1 MRSAQSNGRIG
12 KIAGLC
18 DCYKATKHFDL
29 NHKFNLSEI
38 YFSNLSLTDTTC
50 KVHVCPS
57 IDHLGRGMSYAKQNF
72 IAGNWV
78 AGESEVEN
86 RNPSDLSDLVGL
98 FAQASAD
105 QLDAALDQARRAQ
118 REWASAEVERKQAVL
133 MAIGNEL
140 MARSEELGTLLSREE
155 GKPLV
160 EGKGEVYRA
169 GQFFTYYAAECL
181 RQIGE
186 NADSVRPGVEI
197 DVRREPVGVV
207 AVISPWNFPTAT
219 ASWKIAPALCYGNA
233 VVWKPANATPASAVA
248 LTEIIARQD
257 IPKGLFSLVMGS
269 GRSVG
274 QRLVE
279 SPLVN
284 AISFTGSVPVGKG
297 IAASAIGN
305 LTKVQMEMGSK
316 NALAVMDDGDLDLA
330 VSVALGGAFG
340 GTGQKCTASSRLIVH
355 SAIHDAFV
363 DKLVA
368 GAKGMKVGHALENG
382 TQMGPV
388 VSGQQLKDNL
398 AYVELGK
405 SEGAE
410 LACGG
415 EQLDMP
421 HEGYYMSPGV
431 FLNTNNAMR
440 INREEMF
447 APLTAVIRVDSYDE
461 ALATVNDTNFGLTSG
476 IVTRDLARA
485 THFRRN
491 ARTGVVTVN
500 LPTAGTDYHVPF
512 GGRGDSS
519 YGPRE
524 QGRAAAEFYT
534 TVKTA
539 YISAG
544 SPS

>member
-1 MRSAQSNGRIG
+1 MSDVKLNL
-12 KIAGLC
+12 IAGEWL
-18 DCYKATKHFDL
+18 
-29 NHKFNLSEI
+29 
-38 YFSNLSLTDTTC
+38 
-50 KVHVCPS
+50 
-57 IDHLGRGMSYAKQNF
+57 
-72 IAGNWV
+72 
-78 AGESEVEN
+78 AGEAEIEN
-86 RNPSDLSDLVGL
+86 RNPSDLSDLVGM

-105 QLDAALDQARRAQ
+105 QLDATLHQARRAQ
-118 REWASAEVERKQAVL
+118 AEWATYGMERKQAVL
-133 MAIGNEL
+133 MAIGTEL
-140 MARSEELGTLLSREE
+140 MARAEELGTLLSREE
-155 GKPLV
+155 GKPLA

-181 RQIGE
+181 RQLGE

-197 DVRREPVGVV
+197 DVRREAVGVV

-233 VVWKPANATPASAVA
+233 VVWKPANITPASAVA

-269 GRSVG
+269 GSSIG

-297 IAASAIGN
+297 IASAAIQN

-316 NALAVMDDGDLDLA
+316 NALAVMDDADLDLA
-330 VSVALGGAFG
+330 VSLALGGAFG
-340 GTGQKCTASSRLIVH
+340 GTGQKCTASSRLVVH
-355 SAIHDAFV
+355 AAIHDAFV
-363 DKLVA
+363 EKLVA
-368 GAKGMKVGHALENG
+368 GAQAMKVGHALAEG

-388 VSGQQLKDNL
+388 VSAQQLSENL
-398 AYVELGK
+398 AYVDLGK

-415 EQLDMP
+415 QRLEMP
-421 HEGYYMSPGV
+421 QDGFYMSPGV
-431 FLNTNNAMR
+431 FLNTTTTMR

-447 APLTAVIRVDSYDE
+447 APLTSVIKVGSFDE
-461 ALATVNDTNFGLTSG
+461 ALSVVNDTNFGLTSG
-476 IVTRDLARA
+476 IVTRNLARA

-544 SPS
+544 APQ

>member
-1 MRSAQSNGRIG
+1 MTQKNL
-12 KIAGLC
+12 IAGEWL
-18 DCYKATKHFDL
+18 DGDNA
-29 NHKFNLSEI
+29 I
-38 YFSNLSLTDTTC
+38 
-50 KVHVCPS
+50 
-57 IDHLGRGMSYAKQNF
+57 
-72 IAGNWV
+72 
-78 AGESEVEN
+78 EN
-86 RNPSDLSDLVGL
+86 RNPSDVSDLIGM
-98 FAQASAD
+98 FAQATSD
-105 QLDAALDQARRAQ
+105 QLEATLDQARVAQ
-118 REWASAEVERKQAVL
+118 AEWAAYGLERKQAVL
-133 MAIGNEL
+133 NAIGNEM
-140 MARSEELGTLLSREE
+140 MARAEELGQLLSREE
-155 GKPLV
+155 GKPLA

-186 NADSVRPGVEI
+186 NADSVRDGIEI
-197 DVRREPVGVV
+197 DVRREAVGTV
-207 AVISPWNFPTAT
+207 AIISPWNFPTAT

-233 VVWKPANATPASAVA
+233 VVWKPANVTPASAVA
-248 LTEIIARQD
+248 LTEIIAKQD

-269 GRSVG
+269 GGTIG
-274 QRLVE
+274 QQLVE
-279 SPLVN
+279 SPKVD

-297 IAASAIGN
+297 IAAAAIQN

-316 NALAVMDDGDLDLA
+316 NALAVMDDADLDLA
-330 VSVALGGAFG
+330 VSLALGGAFG

-355 SAIHDAFV
+355 QGVHDAFV
-363 DKLVA
+363 EKLIA
-368 GAKGMKVGHALENG
+368 GAQAMKVGHALEAG

-388 VSGQQLKDNL
+388 VSQQQLSENL
-398 AYVELGK
+398 AYVDLGK

-415 EQLDMP
+415 AQLEMP
-421 HEGYYMSPGV
+421 HQGFYMSPGV
-431 FLNTNNAMR
+431 FLNTNNQMR

-447 APLTAVIRVDSYDE
+447 APLTSVIKVDSYDE
-461 ALATVNDTNFGLTSG
+461 ALSVVNDTNFGLTSG
-476 IVTRDLARA
+476 IVTQSLARA

-491 ARTGVVTVN
+491 ARTGVVTIN

-524 QGRAAAEFYT
+524 QGKAAAEFYT

-544 SPS
+544 TPV

>member
-1 MRSAQSNGRIG
+1 M
-12 KIAGLC
+12 AG
-18 DCYKATKHFDL
+18 
-29 NHKFNLSEI
+29 
-38 YFSNLSLTDTTC
+38 DTA
-50 KVHVCPS
+50 
-57 IDHLGRGMSYAKQNF
+57 I
-72 IAGNWV
+72 
-78 AGESEVEN
+78 EN
-86 RNPSDLSDLVGL
+86 RNPSDLTDVIGL

-105 QLDAALDQARRAQ
+105 QLSATLDRARNAQ
-118 REWASAEVERKQAVL
+118 LEWAAYGLERKQAVL
-133 MAIGNEL
+133 MSIGTEL
-140 MARSEELGTLLSREE
+140 MSRAEELGRLLSREE
-155 GKPLV
+155 GKPFA

-186 NADSVRPGVEI
+186 NADSVREGVEI

-207 AVISPWNFPTAT
+207 GVISPWNFPTAT
-219 ASWKIAPALCYGNA
+219 AAWKIAPALCYGNA
-233 VVWKPANATPASAVA
+233 VVWKPANLTPASAVA

-269 GRSVG
+269 GGAIG

-279 SPLVN
+279 SSQVD

-297 IAASAIGN
+297 IAAAAIQN

-316 NALAVMDDGDLDLA
+316 NALAVMDDADLDLA
-330 VSVALGGAFG
+330 VSLALGGAFG
-340 GTGQKCTASSRLIVH
+340 GTGQKCTASSRLVVH
-355 SAIHDAFV
+355 AAIHDAFV
-363 DKLVA
+363 EKLVA
-368 GAKGMKVGHALENG
+368 GAKALKVGHALEEG

-388 VSGQQLKDNL
+388 VSEQQLQENL
-398 AYVELGK
+398 AYVELGQY
-405 SEGAE
+405 EGAE

-415 EQLDMP
+415 QRLELQHD
-421 HEGYYMSPGV
+421 GYYMSPGV
-431 FLNTNNAMR
+431 FLHTNNTMR

-447 APLTAVIRVDSYDE
+447 APLTSVLKVDSYDE
-461 ALATVNDTNFGLTSG
+461 ALAIVNDTNFGLTSG
-476 IVTRDLARA
+476 IVTQNLARA
-485 THFRRN
+485 THFRRH

-524 QGRAAAEFYT
+524 QGKAAAEFYT

-544 SPS
+544 TPI

>member
-1 MRSAQSNGRIG
+1 M
-12 KIAGLC
+12 AG
-18 DCYKATKHFDL
+18 
-29 NHKFNLSEI
+29 
-38 YFSNLSLTDTTC
+38 DTA
-50 KVHVCPS
+50 
-57 IDHLGRGMSYAKQNF
+57 I
-72 IAGNWV
+72 
-78 AGESEVEN
+78 EN
-86 RNPSDLSDLVGL
+86 RNPSDLTDVIGL

-105 QLDAALDQARRAQ
+105 QLSATLDRARNAQ
-118 REWASAEVERKQAVL
+118 LEWAAYGLERKQAVL
-133 MAIGNEL
+133 MSIGTEL
-140 MARSEELGTLLSREE
+140 MSRAEELGRLLSREE
-155 GKPLV
+155 GKPFA

-186 NADSVRPGVEI
+186 NADSVREGVEI

-219 ASWKIAPALCYGNA
+219 AAWKIAPALCYGNA
-233 VVWKPANATPASAVA
+233 VVWKPANLTPASAVA

-269 GRSVG
+269 GGAIG

-279 SPLVN
+279 SPQVD

-297 IAASAIGN
+297 IAAAAIQN

-316 NALAVMDDGDLDLA
+316 NALAVMDDADLDLA
-330 VSVALGGAFG
+330 VSLALGGAFG
-340 GTGQKCTASSRLIVH
+340 GTGQKCTASSRLVVH
-355 SAIHDAFV
+355 AAIHDAFV
-363 DKLVA
+363 EKLVA
-368 GAKGMKVGHALENG
+368 GAKALKVGHALEEG

-388 VSGQQLKDNL
+388 VSEQQLQENL
-398 AYVELGK
+398 AYVELGQ

-415 EQLDMP
+415 QRLELQHD
-421 HEGYYMSPGV
+421 GYYMSPGV
-431 FLNTNNAMR
+431 FVNTNNTMR

-447 APLTAVIRVDSYDE
+447 APLTSVIKVNSYDE
-461 ALATVNDTNFGLTSG
+461 ALAIVNDTNFGLTSG
-476 IVTRDLARA
+476 IVTQNLARA
-485 THFRRN
+485 THFRRH

-512 GGRGDSS
+512 GGRGESS

-524 QGRAAAEFYT
+524 QGKAAAEFYT

-544 SPS
+544 TPI